1 MKLTATLA
9 AFTALVTSL
18 GVSSWSTD
26 SDAFKPLTIAAYGI
40 NATFIGYG
48 ARLTHLY
55 VNDKNNNPR
64 DVVVGYDD
72 PVMYTNE
79 TSDNFFGAIVGRY
92 ANRIKNGT
100 FNLDGTE
107 YDIPKNEHGGLNTLH
122 GGDTGYDHRNWS
134 VAQYNTSSITYS
146 LLDPDGFQGFPGI
159 LQTYVT
165 YTVLAN
171 PPRLTTRIVAIPLD
185 QDTPVMMSTHIYWN
199 VGSFTSSNILKD
211 TLYMPYSDR
220 IIPGDSILIPTGEL
234 QSVKYPWTDPAIALN
249 FTGERPI
256 GDGNG
261 QQCGAGCTGI
271 DNAFIL
277 DRPYPELA
285 DQPVL
290 QLYSADT
297 GIKMKV
303 RTNMGGLQLYNCAG
317 QAGTIPVKADQKQ
330 NGVEFIQK
338 YGCLVIEPQDW
349 IDGINHPEW
358 GRRKEQIFGPDTRVS
373 ENWAQYE
380 FSTE

>member
-1 MKLTATLA
+1 MKVTATLA
-9 AFTALVTSL
+9 AFAALLNSL

-26 SDAFKPLTIAAYGI
+26 SDAFKPLTIANDGI

-55 VNDKNNNPR
+55 VNDKKGSPR

-72 PVMYTNE
+72 PMKYANE
-79 TSDNFFGAIVGRY
+79 TADNFFGAIVGRY

-100 FNLDGTE
+100 FNLNGQD

-134 VAQYNTSSITYS
+134 VAQYNTTSITYS

-165 YTVLAN
+165 YAVLAN
-171 PPRLTTRIVAIPLD
+171 PPRLSTRIVAIPLD

-199 VGSFTSSNILKD
+199 VGSFTSSNILND

-234 QSVKYPWTDPAIALN
+234 QSVKYPWTSPAVPLN

-297 GIKMKV
+297 GIKMKI

>member
-1 MKLTATLA
+1 MKLTAALA
-9 AFTALVTSL
+9 AFAALAPSPV
-18 GVSSWSTD
+18 VSSTTTE
-26 SDAFKPLTIAAYGI
+26 SDALKPLTITTDGI

-55 VNDKNNNPR
+55 VDDKKGDPR

-72 PVMYTNE
+72 PVLYTNE
-79 TSDNFFGAIVGRY
+79 SANHFFGAIVGRY
-92 ANRIKNGT
+92 ANRIKNGS
-100 FNLDGTE
+100 FELDGKN
-107 YDIPKNEHGGLNTLH
+107 YDIPKNEHDGLNTLH
-122 GGDTGYDHRNWS
+122 GGTVGYDHRNWS
-134 VAQYNTSSITYS
+134 VAQYNTTSITYS
-146 LLDPDGFQGFPGI
+146 LLDSDGFQGFPGI
-159 LQTYVT
+159 LQIYVT
-165 YTVLAN
+165 YAVLAN

-185 QDTPVMMSTHIYWN
+185 QNTPVMMSTHIYWN
-199 VGSFTSSNILKD
+199 VGSFTSANILKD

-220 IIPGDSILIPTGEL
+220 VIPGDSILIPTGQL
-234 QSVKYPWTDPAIALN
+234 QSVKYPWTSPAVPLN

-261 QQCGAGCTGI
+261 QQCGAGCDGI

-277 DRPYPELA
+277 DRPSAEA
-285 DQPVL
+285 AESTVL

-297 GIKMKV
+297 GIRMKV

-317 QAGTIPVKADQKQ
+317 MDGTVPLKGDQKQ
-330 NGVEFIQK
+330 NGLEYIEK